1 MFDAFP
7 RQNTRLLLPWMQK
20 TLKGLPMQENHVEE
34 LNHECTSRMLFHD
47 LTGNSNILHKK
58 RDSHARAQTKE
69 SFKN

>member
-1 MFDAFP
+1 
-7 RQNTRLLLPWMQK
+7 
-20 TLKGLPMQENHVEE
+20 MQENHVEE

-58 RDSHARAQTKE
+58 RDSHVRVQTKE